1 MLQGKRAKQICISL
15 FIILSIGC
23 AGIRHAIESQP
34 RPEWFVE
41 NQKESLYD
49 AARAPAWEGE
59 GSVNINTASKE
70 LLCTLP
76 GIGEVIAE
84 RIIKQREEYGPFPHP
99 MAIMEV
105 HGIGEKLYEKLKPWI
120 CVE

>member
-1 MLQGKRAKQICISL
+1 MTRKRGKQICISL
-15 FIILSIGC
+15 FVVFSIFC
-23 AGIRHAIESQP
+23 AGIRLAIESQP
-34 RPEWFVE
+34 RPQWFVE

-49 AARAPAWEGE
+49 RSRAPAWKGE

-76 GIGEVIAE
+76 GIGEVIAD
-84 RIIKQREEYGPFPHP
+84 RIITHREEYGPFPHP

-105 HGIGEKLYEKLKPWI
+105 RGIGEKLYEKLIPWI
-120 CVE
+120 CVA